1 MEVIMREEMKIV
13 EIIVGEVEKIM
24 ERVGLHLSWA
34 KIKENYGDGRLSG

>member
-1 MEVIMREEMKIV
+1 MKVIMREEIEIV
-13 EIIVGEVEKIM
+13 EIMVGEVGKIM